1 MDKDKKYYENAKNMF
16 FTDNMYYGYMKLYSS
31 IKNIYNSGELR
42 IVNTETVLKDM
53 NRFISFDVA
62 TNIDNQMF
70 LTNVLSTKLTMDNLV
85 RYEVLYTLLL
95 ELKYYLGTQKSIFSE
110 EYFFHSAC
118 KFDEIFD
125 RNKID
130 YSDNIFNNLLR
141 FIISDR
147 EIFYRYCS
155 YIFLFKI
162 FFIDQDSVVNG
173 YNFGYEE
180 IIDEINNLLIKN
192 EINKNY
198 SEMYFDK
205 SKDDLMKPFFF
216 EKKYIQNEV
225 SDIDY
230 INKNYKTNKQNLKK
244 LFCILDETLQTKA
257 DLLFEDTLREVD
269 NIYGKSIVKKIM
281 DWNE

>member
-1 MDKDKKYYENAKNMF
+1 MDIDKKYYENAKNMF
-16 FTDNMYYGYMKLYSS
+16 FTDTMYYGYMKLYSS
-31 IKNIYNSGELR
+31 LKNIHNSGELR
-42 IVNTETVLKDM
+42 IVDTETVLKDM

-70 LTNVLSTKLTMDNLV
+70 LTNVLASKLTLDNLV

-95 ELKYYLGTQKSIFSE
+95 ELKYYFGTQKSIFGE

-118 KFDEIFD
+118 KFDEKFD

-130 YSDNIFNNLLR
+130 YNDNIFNNLLR

-155 YIFLFKI
+155 YVFLFKI
-162 FFIDQDSVVNG
+162 FFIDQDSVING

-180 IIDEINNLLIKN
+180 IIEEINTLLIQN

-198 SEMYFDK
+198 SEMYVDD
-205 SKDDLMKPFFF
+205 SKDDVMKPFFF
-216 EKKYIQNEV
+216 EKKYIQNEI

-230 INKNYKTNKQNLKK
+230 INKNYKTNKKNLKK

-257 DLLFEDTLREVD
+257 DLLFEDTLKDVD
-269 NIYGKSIVKKIM
+269 NIYGKTIVKKIM